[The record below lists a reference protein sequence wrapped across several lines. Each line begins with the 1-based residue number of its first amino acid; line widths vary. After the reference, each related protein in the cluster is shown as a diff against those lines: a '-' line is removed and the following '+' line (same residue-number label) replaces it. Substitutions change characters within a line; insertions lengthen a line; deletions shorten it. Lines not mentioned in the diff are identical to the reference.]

1 MSTTE
6 TPTAATT
13 PPANWYPDPAGRHPL
28 RWWDGARWTDRVSD
42 ADPAGPLPAPPTL
55 DSAPASAEPAG
66 AESSGAVMPAA
77 DPRVPDAAEIAR
89 RQAEAERLAAAQAAE
104 QAGEQATEGTTEPVE
119 TLDPSA
125 ERVEEEHEG
134 RPRNPLAGFDQ
145 LNTRTS
151 RRLAPE
157 ARPSTGAGLDAP
169 VDRRRGLIMAGVG
182 LVIVM
187 LAGWGLANLQS
198 AEKWRDRS
206 QDAEEELADRVSNYA
221 ALEDSLGQAASRG
234 ARLADGQQ
242 QMAELREATT
252 MTVDQIRSCAGA
264 LNAVLGLAG
273 TPDQQG
279 AIDRANRTCQIAV
292 TNAEAIAAILDAMGE
307 G

>member
-1 MSTTE
+1 M
-6 TPTAATT
+6 
-13 PPANWYPDPAGRHPL
+13 
-28 RWWDGARWTDRVSD
+28 
-42 ADPAGPLPAPPTL
+42 
-55 DSAPASAEPAG
+55 
-66 AESSGAVMPAA
+66 
-77 DPRVPDAAEIAR
+77 
-89 RQAEAERLAAAQAAE
+89 
-104 QAGEQATEGTTEPVE
+104 
-119 TLDPSA
+119 
-125 ERVEEEHEG
+125 
-134 RPRNPLAGFDQ
+134 
-145 LNTRTS
+145 
-151 RRLAPE
+151 
-157 ARPSTGAGLDAP
+157 
-169 VDRRRGLIMAGVG
+169 
-182 LVIVM
+182 
-187 LAGWGLANLQS
+187 
-198 AEKWRDRS
+198 
-206 QDAEEELADRVSNYA
+206 SNYA